1 MMQDGAM
8 SLYQGLSAGVMRQVF
23 YATSRLGLFDVMRD
37 ALAKYRE
44 IDVWSR
50 LAVGV
55 ASGACAAVVSC
66 PAEVRSLE
74 FLSPESLTSGF

>member
-1 MMQDGAM
+1 MDISLQDGAM
-8 SLYQGLSAGVMRQVF
+8 SLYKGLSAGIMRQVF

-55 ASGACAAVVSC
+55 ASGACAAVISC
-66 PAEVRSLE
+66 PAEVFLRRS
-74 FLSPESLTSGF
+74 FPVA